1 MKKTKSTI
9 TAFGMYVPERILT
22 NADLEKMVDTSDEW
36 IRSRTGIRERHIA
49 AEGEATAAMSIKA
62 FRDLQRRFDID
73 PLTIDLIVVATIT
86 PDMFF
91 PSTAALIQEGIG
103 AKNAYG
109 FDLSAACS
117 GFVYALATAA
127 QFVESGTCRRVLV
140 FGSDTM
146 SSITDYTNRDTCV
159 LFGDAASVVLLEPTA
174 PDDESGIIDF
184 IMRMDGA
191 GKDFL
196 YMLGGGSLHPAS
208 VETIAKKM
216 HYIYQEGKT
225 VFKFAVKG
233 MADVTIELL
242 ERNGL
247 KGKDIKLFIPHQ
259 ANKRIIDASVN
270 RLGLTDEQVM
280 INIDRYANTTA
291 ATIPLGLIEGFEQ
304 RRINPGDLVLMAA
317 FGAGFTWVSLL
328 MRWGIRNA

>member
-9 TAFGMYVPERILT
+9 TAFGMYVPEHILT

-36 IRSRTGIRERHIA
+36 IRTRTGIRERHIV

-62 FRDLQRRFDID
+62 FRDLQRRFDVD

-109 FDLSAACS
+109 FDISAACS
-117 GFVYALATAA
+117 GFVYALVNAA
-127 QFVESGTCRRVLV
+127 QFIENGTCRRVLV

-159 LFGDAASVVLLEPTA
+159 LFGDAGSVVLLEPVEEN
-174 PDDESGIIDF
+174 DDSGIIDF
-184 IMRMDGA
+184 ILRMDGA
-191 GKDFL
+191 GKEFL

-208 VETIAKKM
+208 HATIDKKM

-233 MADVTIELL
+233 MADISVELL

-247 KGKDIKLFIPHQ
+247 TGKDVKLFIPHQ
-259 ANKRIIDASVN
+259 ANKRIIDASVD
-270 RLGLTDEQVM
+270 RLKLADEQVM

-291 ATIPLGLIEGFEQ
+291 ATVPLGLIEGFDQ
-304 RRINPGDLVLMAA
+304 KRINRGDLILIAA
-317 FGAGFTWVSLL
+317 FGAGFTWGGLL
-328 MRWGIRNA
+328 MRWGIRND